1 MPVVIPDEI
10 LQLDGLSEREAL
22 IEIACRL
29 FDANVI
35 HLPTAGKMA
44 GLTRVEMQTELI
56 KRKIPIHR
64 PTGEDLMEDLETL
77 KQLRGEAC
85 PPS

>member
-22 IEIACRL
+22 
-29 FDANVI
+29 
-35 HLPTAGKMA
+35 
-44 GLTRVEMQTELI
+44 LI

-77 KQLRGEAC
+77 KQLRE
-85 PPS
+85 S